1 MTILA
6 MLAQVDE
13 GGPHLPGGPG
23 ELVVWLVFGA
33 VIAGLGWVVHRS
45 RLRAQ
50 DEYYARKRREQE
62 ERLRRLGQD

>member
-6 MLAQVDE
+6 ILAQAGE
-13 GGPHLPGGPG
+13 GGFHLPAGPD